1 MSTKQATL
9 SNPIFIIPD
18 GNVRDYIDGK
28 IRKETPEE
36 YVRQTVEK
44 RLVIEHKYPK
54 SCIAVEYMVKMGN
67 GKKRADIVIFP
78 KNSTTEDF
86 KNQHN
91 IQIIVECKKESI
103 KPTDSKEG
111 IAQLKTYMAACS
123 NCKWGMWTNGKYKTC
138 YKKTIDAEGKIVFDE
153 CNDIPSAGGMT
164 NENERPKRTTLTKA
178 TDDNLLFTFRT
189 CHNVIYVNDGYQKAE
204 AFFELLKIIFC
215 KIQDE
220 RNLFSPVEFYTTS
233 TERNFPDGQITVY
246 NRISKIFEEV
256 KRRNSRIFDDT
267 NDTIKLEP
275 RTVAQIVGELQKYS
289 LLNTNI
295 DYKGKAYEEIV
306 GANLRGDRGEFFTPR
321 NVMHMAV
328 DMINPQKDEKILDS
342 SCGTGGFIV
351 TAMNAVISK
360 LTTELESRYGTKDCW
375 DINTQQL
382 FNTEIAKIASEN
394 FFGFDINPSLVKATK
409 MNMVMNNDGSG
420 NIIQLNTLL
429 PPAMWAESKKKQLA
443 EALGV
448 CVDTIL
454 NYKTIGLFDVIVTNP
469 PFGTKIPIDDQQIL
483 EQFELAHI
491 WSNIPGK
498 GWQQTASLRSSV
510 PPEQLFIER
519 IIQLLKPGGRAAIVL
534 PDSILSSPGLEFI
547 RVWLL
552 RNTHIIAS
560 IDLHADTFQP
570 HNGTQCSIL
579 FVVKKTKEEMD
590 EERTLNKT
598 IDYDVFMAMIDHI
611 GHDKRGNTIYKRDD
625 EGNLIME
632 HREEIVKDTD
642 VNGNIVY
649 RKEAFDEKIIN
660 DQTVL
665 VATVFANWKKE
676 QGIIW

>member
-1 MSTKQATL
+1 MATEQSL
-9 SNPIFIIPD
+9 HSNQIFIIPE
-18 GNVRDYIDGK
+18 GKVRDYIDGK

-54 SCIAVEYMVKMGN
+54 SCIAVEYMIKMGN

-78 KNSTTEDF
+78 KDSISDDL

-91 IQIIVECKKESI
+91 IQIIIECKKETV
-103 KPTDSKEG
+103 KPTDKKEG
-111 IAQLKTYMAACS
+111 VEQLKTYMAACS
-123 NCKWGMWTNGKYKTC
+123 NCKWGMWTNGKHKTV
-138 YKKTIDAEGKIVFDE
+138 YKKTIDAKGEIVFDE
-153 CNDIPSAGGMT
+153 CNDIPSAVGTT
-164 NENERPKRTTLTKA
+164 NENERPKREILTKA

-189 CHNVIYVNDGYQKAE
+189 CHDVIYVNDGYQKAD

-220 RNLFSPVEFYTTS
+220 RNLFKPVEFYTTS
-233 TERNFPDGQITVY
+233 VERNFPDGQLTVY

-256 KRRNSRIFDDT
+256 KRRNSKIFDA

-275 RTVAQIVGELQKYS
+275 RTVAKIVGELQKYS

-328 DMINPQKDEKILDS
+328 DMINPIAGEKILDS

-360 LTTELESRYGTKDCW
+360 LTAELERQHGKKEDW
-375 DINTQQL
+375 PVEIQQL
-382 FNTEIAKIASEN
+382 FNTEISKMASEN

-429 PPAMWAESKKKQLA
+429 PPAEWAENKKKQLA
-443 EALGV
+443 HALGIS
-448 CVDTIL
+448 VDSIL

-491 WSNIPGK
+491 WSNVSDK
-498 GWQQTASLRSSV
+498 GWQMTTSLRSSV

-552 RNTHIIAS
+552 KNTHIIAS
-560 IDLHADTFQP
+560 VDLHADTFQP

-590 EERTLNKT
+590 EEKALNQ
-598 IDYDVFMAMIDHI
+598 ILDYDVFMAMIDHI

-632 HREEIVKDTD
+632 HREELVKDID
-642 VNGNIVY
+642 AEGNVVY

-660 DQTVL
+660 DQTIL
-665 VATVFANWKKE
+665 VADVFAKWKKE
-676 QGIIW
+676 QGIVW

>member
-1 MSTKQATL
+1 MINEQATQ
-9 SNPIFIIPD
+9 SNLVFVVPD

-54 SCIAVEYMVKMGN
+54 SCIAVEYTVKMGN

-78 KNSTTEDF
+78 KGSTDEDL

-91 IQIIVECKKESI
+91 IQIIVECKKESV
-103 KPTDSKEG
+103 KPTDNKEG
-111 IAQLKTYMAACS
+111 VEQLKTYMAACS
-123 NCKWGMWTNGKYKTC
+123 NCKWGMWTNGKHKTV
-138 YKKTIDAEGKIVFDE
+138 YKKTINAKGEIVFDE
-153 CNDIPSAGGMT
+153 CNDIPSADGTT
-164 NENERPKRTTLTKA
+164 NENERPKRATLTKA

-189 CHNVIYVNDGYQKAE
+189 CHDVIYVNDGYQKAD

-220 RNLFSPVEFYTTS
+220 RNLFKPIEFYTTS
-233 TERNFPDGQITVY
+233 AERNFPDGQITVY

-256 KRRNSRIFDDT
+256 KRRNSKIFDA

-275 RTVAQIVGELQKYS
+275 RTVAKIVGELQKYS

-328 DMINPQKDEKILDS
+328 DMINPKAGEKILDS

-351 TAMNAVISK
+351 TTMNAVISK
-360 LTTELESRYGTKDCW
+360 LTAELERQHGKKEDW
-375 DINTQQL
+375 AVEIQQL
-382 FNTEIAKIASEN
+382 FNTEISKIASEN

-429 PPAMWAESKKKQLA
+429 PPAEWAENKKKQLA
-443 EALGV
+443 DALGV
-448 CVDTIL
+448 RVDSIL
-454 NYKTIGLFDVIVTNP
+454 NYKTIDLFDVIVTNP

-498 GWQQTASLRSSV
+498 GWQMTASLRSSV

-534 PDSILSSPGLEFI
+534 PDSIFSSPGLEFI

-579 FVVKKTKEEMD
+579 FVVKKTKEEID
-590 EERTLNKT
+590 EEKALNQ
-598 IDYDVFMAMIDHI
+598 ILDYDVFMAMIDHI

-632 HREEIVKDTD
+632 HREEFVKDTD
-642 VNGNIVY
+642 ADGNAVY

-660 DQTVL
+660 DQTIL
-665 VATVFANWKKE
+665 VADVFTKWKKE
-676 QGIIW
+676 QGIVW